1 MDMSTWAI
9 VPAKHLSKA
18 KSSLSGV
25 LTDDQRREV
34 VLCMLADVLGAVR
47 SAPSIAG
54 AIVVSSDE
62 KVLNFA
68 KENGALDVLEL
79 GVGLNEAIKL
89 AIQHAMAKGATSVL
103 IMPSDLPLLRPAD
116 VENIVA
122 IASSPQDV
130 VLAPSKDNGTNAMFL
145 RPPNVMK
152 LRFGGES
159 FPVHLMEAREA
170 GIRPRIY
177 RSRAV
182 AFDVD
187 DVADLLG
194 VKVHELG
201 ARTHDF
207 LKRHE
212 LNQSKSTQI

>member
-1 MDMSTWAI
+1 MP
-9 VPAKHLSKA
+9 VKRLSEA
-18 KSSLSGV
+18 KSSLSGA
-25 LTDDQRREV
+25 LTENQRREV

-47 SAPSIAG
+47 GAPSTAG
-54 AIVVSSDE
+54 TIVVSSDE
-62 KVLNFA
+62 EVLNFA
-68 KENGALDVLEL
+68 REKGALGVLEP

-89 AIQHAMAKGATSVL
+89 AIQRATAEGATSVL
-103 IMPSDLPLLRPAD
+103 IIPSDLPLLRPAD

-122 IASSPQDV
+122 MASSPQDI

-145 RPPNVMK
+145 RPPNAMK

-159 FPVHLMEAREA
+159 FPVHLTGARKA

-187 DVADLLG
+187 DVADLLS
-194 VKVHELG
+194 VEVRELS
-201 ARTHDF
+201 THTRDF
-207 LKRHE
+207 LKRCE
-212 LNQSKSTQI
+212 LNRLKSI

>member
-1 MDMSTWAI
+1 MDMSMWAI
-9 VPAKHLSKA
+9 VPAKRLSEA

-25 LTDDQRREV
+25 LTDDQRREIA
-34 VLCMLADVLGAVR
+34 LRMLADVLEAVR
-47 SAPSIAG
+47 CAPSAAG
-54 AIVVSSDE
+54 IIVVSPDE
-62 KVLNFA
+62 EVLSFA
-68 KENGALDVLEL
+68 KENGALGFLEP

-89 AIQHAMAKGATSVL
+89 AILHALSKGATSVL
-103 IMPSDLPLLRPAD
+103 IIPSDLPLLSHSD

-122 IASSPQDV
+122 MASSPQDI

-145 RPPNVMK
+145 RPPNVMEP
-152 LRFGGES
+152 RFGGES
-159 FPVHLMEAREA
+159 FPVHLMEARKA

-207 LKRHE
+207 LIRRQ
-212 LNQSKSTQI
+212 LNQSKSTKI